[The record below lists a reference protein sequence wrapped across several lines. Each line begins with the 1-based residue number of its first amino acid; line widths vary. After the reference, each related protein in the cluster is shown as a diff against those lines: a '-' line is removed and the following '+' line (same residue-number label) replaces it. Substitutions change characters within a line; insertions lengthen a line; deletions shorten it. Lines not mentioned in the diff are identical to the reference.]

1 MNELH
6 LLHTLLP
13 ELPVDASVPVGPGDD
28 CAVLDVGN
36 GEQLLAAVDQL
47 IGDVHYYTD
56 GTAPEA
62 AGAKLLKRNLSD
74 IAAMGGIPRWALLT
88 LASGGR
94 DDDWLL
100 RFARTVSREAAAY
113 GVLLVGGDLAALPQ
127 SCRGEVATLT
137 ILGTPGAHQ
146 SLLLRRNAVPEE
158 ELWVTGALGN
168 SLESGHHLTFQ
179 PRLEEGRFLA
189 QHGFSRCALDLSDG
203 LLLDAGRLAEA
214 SGVCVE
220 IDATL
225 LPLNHN
231 ACPRN
236 ALCDGEDY
244 ELLFTVPPDRSPA
257 LVAAWPAEFA
267 SITRIGRILPAENG
281 KKVCDPEGNDWMKQ
295 ERTGYVHQ

>member
-100 RFARTVSREAAAY
+100 RFARTVAREAAAY

-127 SCRGEVATLT
+127 SGRGEVATLT

-146 SLLLRRNAVPEE
+146 SLRFIRRRPSAMRPTLKNSIGTITSTNLMRIRRIIRRRDRKVSLMKRPWRRYRPNLKKKKKKLPE
-158 ELWVTGALGN
+158 
-168 SLESGHHLTFQ
+168 SL
-179 PRLEEGRFLA
+179 PRF
-189 QHGFSRCALDLSDG
+189 
-203 LLLDAGRLAEA
+203 
-214 SGVCVE
+214 
-220 IDATL
+220 
-225 LPLNHN
+225 
-231 ACPRN
+231 
-236 ALCDGEDY
+236 
-244 ELLFTVPPDRSPA
+244 
-257 LVAAWPAEFA
+257 
-267 SITRIGRILPAENG
+267 
-281 KKVCDPEGNDWMKQ
+281 
-295 ERTGYVHQ
+295 